1 MSEFPECLM
10 IVTAE
15 VDAAVE
21 AEWNR
26 WYDTVH
32 LPHARR

>member
-1 MSEFPECLM
+1 MAESFDCLL

-21 AEWNR
+21 AEWNQ

-32 LPHARR
+32 SAGSR